1 VHYWSWFKIFA
12 LPVPGLPAGSAFFQI
27 NLNTKNMFLLPNL
40 GTIIWVSIVFIIVY
54 YILSKF
60 AWKPLMNALE
70 KREQSVESSL
80 SAASEA
86 DKKLQNLKNEQE
98 AIISAAR
105 QEKEK
110 ILKAGIEQRDNI
122 IATAKDTASAEAKKM
137 LEEARE
143 NIAREREAALVDM
156 KNQIATLSIEIAT
169 KVVHADMDD
178 EKRHEKLVDE
188 LIKDIDLN

>member
-1 VHYWSWFKIFA
+1 
-12 LPVPGLPAGSAFFQI
+12 
-27 NLNTKNMFLLPNL
+27 MFLLPNL

>member
-1 VHYWSWFKIFA
+1 
-12 LPVPGLPAGSAFFQI
+12 
-27 NLNTKNMFLLPNL
+27 MFLLPHL
-40 GTIIWVSIVFIIVY
+40 GTIIWVSIVFIIVF

-60 AWKPLMNALE
+60 AWKPLLKALE
-70 KREQSVESSL
+70 DREQSVESSL

-86 DKKLQNLKNEQE
+86 EKKLQNLKDEQE

-110 ILKAGIEQRDNI
+110 ILKAGIDQRDNI
-122 IATAKDTASAEAKKM
+122 ITTAKDTASAEAKKL
-137 LEEARE
+137 LEEARKS
-143 NIAREREAALVDM
+143 IAREREAALVEM

-178 EKRHEKLVDE
+178 KKRHEKLVDE